1 MVSRSGTKLLW
12 LKLWRLYVTR
22 SEYKQFATNLR
33 SSQTYND
40 SRNIFPCSI
49 HSITTYTGCDSDTVA
64 PFVLSHPVWIIEFL
78 NFQKISFHIA
88 SDGNYVD
95 EDKSYYALEG
105 VVLNE
110 KFTEDPKKY
119 FEKKLM
125 TAIFRKIWSKLS
137 TKLDGLANMHTG
149 NQIFIQILG
158 ILNIQNTWSPTSNC
172 TIFFQ
177 TIIFPSYQSCIDV

>member
-1 MVSRSGTKLLW
+1 M
-12 LKLWRLYVTR
+12 
-22 SEYKQFATNLR
+22 
-33 SSQTYND
+33 
-40 SRNIFPCSI
+40 
-49 HSITTYTGCDSDTVA
+49 
-64 PFVLSHPVWIIEFL
+64 
-78 NFQKISFHIA
+78 SFHIA

-149 NQIFIQILG
+149 NQIFIQTLG

-172 TIFFQ
+172 TIFFR
-177 TIIFPSYQSCIDV
+177 PSFFHHINHLLMSKICFHLLNNLFRITVILPLYHTDSVISFHSH

>member
-1 MVSRSGTKLLW
+1 M
-12 LKLWRLYVTR
+12 
-22 SEYKQFATNLR
+22 
-33 SSQTYND
+33 
-40 SRNIFPCSI
+40 
-49 HSITTYTGCDSDTVA
+49 
-64 PFVLSHPVWIIEFL
+64 
-78 NFQKISFHIA
+78 SFHIA

-149 NQIFIQILG
+149 NQIFIQTNF
-158 ILNIQNTWSPTSNC
+158 NIQNTGSSISYC
-172 TIFFQ
+172 TKFFQ
-177 TIIFPSYQSCIDV
+177 TIFFPCISIVY